1 MGRTIRGG
9 EKVIPHPCFWD
20 LPKFWESRRPDSQKS
35 EKTWLANQGGLIS
48 QSAAPGLI
56 SQPFIP
62 CPVVG
67 SIHSFLA
74 GNSLQIPL
82 KGLEKGRIKQIGLPT
97 ELAVKDTVY
106 QFPIRQLCVDEVHE
120 CLLFCPDGA
129 NSQTNK
135 AILFLGGRSK
145 FLEHYS
151 LAILLTN
158 DDGLGADGLLA
169 LERATMGMGPLRV
182 LAPKGALSGCGHQ
195 VTNHAEIWWEKGA
208 LDHHHALL
216 GTPADCVR
224 IALYEWGRDW
234 SWVFSGI
241 NAGGNMGADVP
252 ISGTIAAARE
262 AAYHGLR
269 AAAFSQYKIRGL
281 EYDWD
286 RAASWVCRVIEWLSE
301 RNTPAGCFWNVN
313 FPHLEKGDPEPA
325 ILEASVGRYPL
336 PLEYRK
342 GEKGWLYAGQ
352 YHQRER
358 EAGSDVAVCFGGDI
372 AVSLI
377 SV

>member
-1 MGRTIRGG
+1 M
-9 EKVIPHPCFWD
+9 
-20 LPKFWESRRPDSQKS
+20 
-35 EKTWLANQGGLIS
+35 
-48 QSAAPGLI
+48 
-56 SQPFIP
+56 
-62 CPVVG
+62 VG

-158 DDGLGADGLLA
+158 DDGLGAD
-169 LERATMGMGPLRV
+169 
-182 LAPKGALSGCGHQ
+182 
-195 VTNHAEIWWEKGA
+195 
-208 LDHHHALL
+208 
-216 GTPADCVR
+216 
-224 IALYEWGRDW
+224 ALYEWGRDW